1 MPTRPIFNVQEV
13 IGPRTPAPPVWEA
26 MVGCAVDRRVTDI
39 HLLARKDA
47 CELFFR
53 TDGEMRPQGGMSH
66 EAAASLIDH
75 VKRLAEID
83 TRDLTHPTEGRMR
96 LAVGDRLIDLRIGCV
111 ATVHGQDM
119 VVRLADRSMALLD
132 ITQLGMQEE
141 QLRLLRDLLSRPNGL
156 ILVTG
161 PTGSGKTTSLYA
173 MLREMT
179 GKGRKIIT
187 IEDTVEC
194 DLPGTSQIVVDPK
207 AGVTFASLL
216 TAVMRHDPDVIM
228 VGQVDDEATAQ
239 AVVHAANTGHLVL
252 AGMHSPR
259 GSIAVESLLNLG
271 VHPYF
276 LSICLRGILAQVLVE
291 RLCDNCRQ
299 GLPETVAIIVEDEL
313 KRRLPPET
321 EPQLY
326 QGAGCDGC
334 YGSGYA
340 GRIGLFELYIPDDAI
355 RDLILR
361 RADAGEIDLAA
372 AAAGYLSIEQA
383 GKLAAITGLTTMEQ
397 IIDALP
403 SV

>member
-1 MPTRPIFNVQEV
+1 MPTTPIFNVQEV
-13 IGPRTPAPPVWEA
+13 IGPKTPAPPVWET
-26 MVGCAVDRRVTDI
+26 MVGCAVDGRVTGI
-39 HLLARKDA
+39 HVLARKNRY
-47 CELFFR
+47 ELFFR
-53 TDGEMRPQGGMSH
+53 IDGEMRPQGGMPH
-66 EAAASLIDH
+66 DAAVSLIDH

-83 TRDLTHPTEGRMR
+83 TRDLAHPAEGRIK
-96 LAVGDRLIDLRIGCV
+96 LPVGDRMIDLRIGCV
-111 ATVHGQDM
+111 PTVHGQDM
-119 VVRLADRSMALLD
+119 VVRLADRSMDLLD
-132 ITQLGMQEE
+132 ITQLGMQAE
-141 QLRLLRDLLSRPNGL
+141 QLGFLRDLLSRPNGL
-156 ILVTG
+156 ILVSG

-179 GKGRKIIT
+179 GGGRKVIT

-194 DLPGTSQIVVDPK
+194 DLPGASQIAVDPK
-207 AGVTFASLL
+207 AGVTFASMLA
-216 TAVMRHDPDVIM
+216 AVMRHDPDVIM

-259 GSIAVESLLNLG
+259 GSIAIESLLNLG

-276 LSICLRGILAQVLVE
+276 LSICLRGMLAQVLVE
-291 RLCDNCRQ
+291 RICEDCRQ
-299 GLPETVAIIVEDEL
+299 GLPETVAIVIEDEL
-313 KRRLPPET
+313 KRRLPPEV

-326 QGAGCDGC
+326 QGAGCDRC

-340 GRIGLFELYIPDDAI
+340 GRIGLFELYVPDDAI

-383 GKLAAITGLTTMEQ
+383 GKIAAITGLTTMEQ